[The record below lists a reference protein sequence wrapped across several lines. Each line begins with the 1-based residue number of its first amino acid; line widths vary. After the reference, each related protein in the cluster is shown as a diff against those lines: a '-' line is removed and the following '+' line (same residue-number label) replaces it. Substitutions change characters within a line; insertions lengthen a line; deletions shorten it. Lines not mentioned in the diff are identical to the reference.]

1 MGVVDAGFAVSLDGF
16 VADKKDDISALYAW
30 MVGAVEQNTP
40 LDDMELTEHGEE
52 TQQSRSTEL
61 GAIVSGR
68 RTFDLA
74 KGWGGRH
81 PLGVPVVVLTH
92 EVPTEWA
99 NDGNPFTFVTGG
111 VKEAIATA
119 QQIAGEGRIS
129 VCGPDVMRQ
138 ALEAGLV
145 DEIGMDLVPVLLGG
159 GVPMFTGAEQV
170 RLEKVEARDGVGVTH
185 LRYRV
190 VRD

>member
-1 MGVVDAGFAVSLDGF
+1 MGTVDAGFAVSLDGF
-16 VADKKDDISALYAW
+16 VADEKDDISALYAW

-74 KGWGGRH
+74 KGWGGPAPARRPGRRPH
-81 PLGVPVVVLTH
+81 P
-92 EVPTEWA
+92 
-99 NDGNPFTFVTGG
+99 
-111 VKEAIATA
+111 
-119 QQIAGEGRIS
+119 R
-129 VCGPDVMRQ
+129 GPDRVGQRRQ
-138 ALEAGLV
+138 PLHVCDGR
-145 DEIGMDLVPVLLGG
+145 GQGG
-159 GVPMFTGAEQV
+159 D
-170 RLEKVEARDGVGVTH
+170 RDGVGVTH